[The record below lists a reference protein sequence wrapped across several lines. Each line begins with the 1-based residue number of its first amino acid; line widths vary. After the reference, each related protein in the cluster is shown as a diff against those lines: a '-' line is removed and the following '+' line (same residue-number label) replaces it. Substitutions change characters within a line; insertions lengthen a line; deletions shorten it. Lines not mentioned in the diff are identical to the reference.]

1 MVAHQQRSALLL
13 ENPSICTQ
21 HAAHQGLQAEAEHDL
36 PSYLRIDMCASNR
49 DCQESLPLV
58 TEGLQCFQ
66 QVQHSHYHSH
76 LHRWRGGK
84 RRWQAK
90 RIKLLLK

>member
-36 PSYLRIDMCASNR
+36 PSW
-49 DCQESLPLV
+49 
-58 TEGLQCFQ
+58 
-66 QVQHSHYHSH
+66 VQTKYTMT
-76 LHRWRGGK
+76 
-84 RRWQAK
+84 
-90 RIKLLLK
+90 